1 MRASR
6 LVIVGCSV
14 AMTVALV
21 ATPVAA
27 FDVSDYLAEA
37 DDAVYSGR
45 RVVVTVW
52 DGESRSGVVDVEHA
66 GGMMMVGEESM
77 VGDGTVR
84 RLDSGSEG
92 VAVTRWS
99 AVAAAPGYDVVTGDP
114 TEHLGRAATT
124 MQVMEG
130 DLLRAELVID
140 DDTAAP
146 LVTEIFDDEGRLY
159 RYSSMVEF
167 TPSMKNMPVPPR
179 TTGEYEVML
188 RVAGSSMPVAL
199 GGYQRIDVYGGPGDS
214 QQGFYSD
221 GLFSYSL
228 FVVNGER
235 SVADMPKGASYR
247 HDGAE
252 YRAIITPAEAWLV
265 WEAEGSTYVLVGDLP
280 PDHLESVLE
289 DLPRPSKRNIFARFW
304 HALFG

>member
-1 MRASR
+1 MRPAR
-6 LVIVGCSV
+6 LVLVGCTAAV
-14 AMTVALV
+14 TVALV
-21 ATPVAA
+21 ALPAGA
-27 FDVSDYLAEA
+27 SDVTDYLAEA

-52 DGESRSGVVDVEHA
+52 EGESRSGVVDVEHA

-77 VGDGTVR
+77 VGDGKVR
-84 RLDSGSEG
+84 RLDSGNQG

-99 AVAAAPGYDVVTGDP
+99 AMGAAPGYDVRMGDP

-124 MQVMEG
+124 MRVMEG
-130 DLLRAELVID
+130 TLLRAKLVID
-140 DDTAAP
+140 DDTSAP
-146 LVTEIFDDEGRLY
+146 LVTEVFDDEGRLY

-167 TPSMKNMPVPPR
+167 TPAMKNMPVPPR
-179 TTGEYEVML
+179 STGEYEVML
-188 RVAGSSMPVAL
+188 PVAGSSMPAVV
-199 GGYQRIDVYGGPGDS
+199 GGYQRVDVYGGPGDS

-221 GLFSYSL
+221 GLFSFSL
-228 FVVNGER
+228 FVVDGER
-235 SVADMPKGASYR
+235 SVAGMPKGVPYH

-252 YRAIITPAEAWLV
+252 YRAIVTPAETWLV
-265 WEAEGSTYVLVGDLP
+265 WEAAGSTYVLVGDLP

-289 DLPRPSKRNIFARFW
+289 DLPRPSKRNILARFW